1 MAEGGISLAS
11 CPPVCNAHDF
21 DMLDGIDLWP
31 YLTQQRS
38 AAQDLSDRLLVL
50 NVDPTNT
57 RSGGI
62 HDAGG
67 WAGYAAIRNLEWK
80 LMLGDGGTPNGLCWP
95 LEGQNSSGTCSYS
108 GKVPSDL
115 DTPHLFHLA
124 SDASESNDVS
134 ADNPQIVSQLMSEL
148 QKYIDSACTPLNMLP
163 AGRTPDAAAKAAAK
177 AVGAWTPWQKCSTKI
192 CRCEQPPS
200 DFLTV

>member
-1 MAEGGISLAS
+1 VSPS
-11 CPPVCNAHDF
+11 PPPAPAVCNARGF
-21 DMLDGIDLWP
+21 DQLDGINLWP

-38 AAQDLSDRLLVL
+38 AKQELSDRFLVL

-57 RSGGI
+57 HSGGI

-80 LMLGDGGTPNGLCWP
+80 LMLGNGGTPNGLCWP
-95 LEGQNSSGTCSYS
+95 QDQNESASGTCSYS

-115 DTPHLFHLA
+115 DTPHLYHLA
-124 SDASESNDVS
+124 TDATESNDV
-134 ADNPQIVSQLMSEL
+134 ATENPQIVSQLMSEL

-163 AGRTPDAAAKAAAK
+163 AGRKCDPAATAAAK
-177 AVGAWTPWQKCSTKI
+177 AVGAWTPWQKCSTKV
-192 CRCEQPPS
+192 CRCEQPPA
-200 DFLTV
+200 DFVTI